1 MEVVVND
8 REALARRELIQQIAL
23 ELLRSWGFY
32 AEQLKHLFAGHHS
45 GGRPRKQD
53 ELEDAVL
60 DAFTALW
67 GELQS
72 GKIRRIGRE
81 TVRYRLIE
89 ALRRRGLDRR
99 PYTTHELLVGIA
111 TSHRAQT
118 HRRYLSWA
126 KYELQEELGKRFAA
140 SFSISDHPSLE
151 GLSDYF
157 LAEFVSRQYEL
168 LDGSSSQSGSLLDRL
183 CAAFSGSSDHRRRAC
198 QYCPWITPVCPRLG
212 FRQEVPQ
219 HELENYAWTTFAE
232 QPEYEA
238 CVALER
244 LRYQD
249 RLVRCH
255 RPDDRLAH
263 FLTDLRD
270 PAERRRLELCLIFA
284 QLKRESRR
292 ALTGLKAYMIYV
304 FSHFPAVGRAK
315 PPQVTPLEQVT
326 LDMIQGC
333 RFSWVEVCR
342 RFPGGP
348 RPGDYMTKRR
358 IERDLNLTARALG
371 FASDETDAQR
381 GAENAIEPTAERV

>member
-32 AEQLKHLFAGHHS
+32 TEQLKHLFAGHHS
-45 GGRPRKQD
+45 GGQPRKQD

-60 DAFTALW
+60 DAFAALW
-67 GELQS
+67 KELQS

-89 ALRRRGLDRR
+89 ALRRRGFDRR

-118 HRRYLSWA
+118 RQRYLRWA

-140 SFSISDHPSLE
+140 SFGISDHPSLE

-255 RPDDRLAH
+255 CPDDRLAH
-263 FLTDLRD
+263 FLIDLGDPGRAAASGALPDLRSAQARVAPRAD
-270 PAERRRLELCLIFA
+270 RFKGVYDLCFQPLPRRRA
-284 QLKRESRR
+284 RQATSGRSPGAGDPGYDSGMPVQLGGGLSSVSRWPSSRR
-292 ALTGLKAYMIYV
+292 LYDQASHRARPQPDRTSIGL
-304 FSHFPAVGRAK
+304 R
-315 PPQVTPLEQVT
+315 
-326 LDMIQGC
+326 
-333 RFSWVEVCR
+333 
-342 RFPGGP
+342 
-348 RPGDYMTKRR
+348 
-358 IERDLNLTARALG
+358 
-371 FASDETDAQR
+371 QR
-381 GAENAIEPTAERV
+381 